1 MKIIIT
7 QKKIPQ
13 KYIKCQQKQR
23 VKRHFFSD
31 KKETKIKEIKC
42 L

>member
-7 QKKIPQ
+7 QKKSHKNTLNANKSQEKKVI
-13 KYIKCQQKQR
+13 
-23 VKRHFFSD
+23 FSD